1 MNDRHVFGQVFPVYA
16 VIASFVFIV
25 VCGLLVFAIVHY
37 RSGRGHEPSKKS
49 EHTKIESMYVGLVAV
64 IAIFLA
70 IFAARENLTEQTPIG
85 HPTLHV
91 VITGYQWCW
100 EFHYVGTP
108 VTVRSTCV
116 HSKPTLVVPTGE
128 VVGFALTSLD
138 VVHEWWFPE
147 ARYKQE
153 AFPHHYDRFQM
164 RFTKTGEWTGRCD
177 EFCGLYHDR
186 MIFRV
191 KAMTRTHFDAWLSR
205 QSHKASSSRLVQAT

>member
-16 VIASFVFIV
+16 VIASFVFVV
-25 VCGLLVFAIVHY
+25 VCGLLVFAIIHY

-49 EHTKIESMYVGLVAV
+49 HHTKTESLYVGLVAV
-64 IAIFLA
+64 IAVFLA

-85 HPTLHV
+85 HPSVRV
-91 VITGYQWCW
+91 VITGFQWCW
-100 EFHYVGTP
+100 KFHYVGTP
-108 VTVRSTCV
+108 VTVTSTCV

-128 VVGFALTSLD
+128 VVGFALTSAD

-147 ARYKQE
+147 ARFKRE
-153 AFPHHYDRFQM
+153 AFPNHYNRFQM
-164 RFTKTGEWTGRCD
+164 RFTTTGEWTGRCD

-191 KAMTRTHFDAWLSR
+191 KAVSQAQFATWLSKHVR
-205 QSHKASSSRLVQAT
+205 NATGSHLVRAT